1 MQEGGEVDPPL
12 LDSQSAGTSSGFTL
26 LPQTPN
32 LESDIPEQTDPEGF
46 EFETTKYL
54 WENLDPSF
62 GYDNYIT
69 DRYSSDNDILN
80 EVPPLLPTA
89 EGLDEWMTENAP
101 EEIAP
106 PDQLSEVEQMSPF
119 LVNIYN
125 SNVEA
130 YKNNLN
136 ARNEAVNNFNE
147 SVVNPYNDWVEDY
160 DSARQRVMRQD
171 LQGRKALE
179 DIRRKST
186 PESYNEMINNPTFGV
201 LDLGLL
207 KLREKSGVS
216 FKNPDGILM
225 TRGDV
230 LLSDLYEGSA
240 DELIAILDEEAASFR
255 EQGLTEIDGQIEQ
268 QREEVENKKPKG
280 GKPYFGAQAKL
291 KALEKQKEEYLAD
304 ESRGRDIA
312 ARKYFENHV
321 LENLAMSEDEWI
333 NETLVSKG
341 VAPGSG
347 VSTEELGFG
356 TYKEYIQNLEA
367 KIYGDL
373 LYNKE
378 AYDFSEDLGMDGFKL
393 ILDDDVAVGDRNSRW
408 TDAALS
414 WRQGVVQLEG
424 MIDATN
430 TAFQEVE
437 ELSLVDQQA
446 LLDSDA
452 SWWNR
457 LASSAY
463 AIASPSSPSLKA
475 IDQAVGA
482 VRYFTG
488 EESEETES
496 LRNALAERDEE
507 RNQKMSELQQQS
519 TQYAVNAK
527 QLDLFGSDAILN
539 ENIQVENL
547 SAMYNQA
554 KRDVVFNEEI
564 QPAIASSPTSLAVMS
579 VAVAT
584 APFTGGNSFVAAGA
598 SGLTMGT
605 LVMNRTYYDSF
616 TNPIYYEK
624 NDDGSTN
631 WDAPKI
637 SEVERHGMSFLHGT
651 AEGLG
656 EGVGTYVTFGIG
668 KFALTPGRFSPYS
681 MFKGAPSL
689 TGATQYS
696 AGRKAL
702 DYGFGM
708 ATSMGIG
715 AGEEFIAE
723 GVTGVSQMAI
733 DSYFS
738 GEKYTRAQYAERFMK
753 DGKIGAWAGLGMG
766 GGAYTI
772 GSGKALYEKYYAPEV
787 FNSRVVDA
795 YDNQLTSS
803 GFFFDGVSKV
813 KLKNLTKQLDIIRR
827 GNAAGTNLKDLTTE
841 QKEAIDKATELSE
854 ELNTAQVRDQTLLKA
869 LRENGRG
876 DLVAELVAMDNR
888 LLFLKSM
895 LAEYSQ
901 NEDGQWMDADGNL
914 TDDPTKM
921 ELYQMSLELTDTKK
935 KEMGAEMTSI
945 LLEVEK
951 IRDAA
956 ENNAVHSP
964 DYTPKDRAKGVGNW
978 RDNADPNQYNEVSF
992 NEETSEVVGDVPNEF
1007 SDIINRYAEAAKGTA
1022 KIIVHKTEKSF
1033 RLVSGSDSSDLA
1045 QYREANPEERK
1056 NKYVDEIHVYAGE
1069 KQTKQ
1074 GLEKNLI
1081 HEYGHVALRD
1091 IVADTEARERL
1102 VSEIL
1107 KIDNAKVQSM
1117 VEDVRQTY
1125 LDYEKDALETEVI
1138 VNFMDQVAT
1147 LELSQSDITQGFE
1160 GWGLD
1165 IMRQAGK
1172 LGLTSNEAVLRDKDS
1187 VVKLASKFTNF
1198 VRQNGGITGIR
1209 TPKQAEALR
1218 TQRQAETA
1226 IEQADSSDAA
1236 GMAAREFNY
1245 LKNTKIYYKEVT
1257 SREGRD
1263 GITRVTSVRE
1273 KTADLSDYNHFR
1285 NLYAK
1290 MTGNGAAPSRM
1301 EDIYFVKD
1309 GRRFDVKPPRPKTDR
1324 RGNILQMEVPR
1335 RMTYNERKLARAQ
1348 ETQEYTDMLAQE
1360 RADLMTEV
1368 GDLWKNN
1375 DKNISSY
1382 TNLSDFSPTV
1392 RGMFDVGPRS
1402 RTIEQINSDIEDQV
1416 ISKQNIQ
1423 ALIDS
1428 EITEDDLKALAGRFT
1443 KIGRKSNPSIFNMS
1457 GLRKEETHEQKADR
1471 LTNDMEGKGS
1481 LWQLLPKDSPSYQKR
1496 IPDLRL
1502 ATPAELQYASDRF
1515 DRIEDEPL
1523 DGDLLDIDASEPTGL
1538 AARSINYDKRK
1549 AIFKGV
1555 TAENFNDFVN
1565 GKIKSG
1571 RIQSFEDLKN
1581 LMREA
1586 NMLDSTGKLQM
1597 TIHNVD
1603 RTMVGPGSLPVH
1615 GDVFNFHLSG
1625 GPLGNSV
1632 GAMQGANVGH
1642 NTTTRQSSINIT
1654 TYADVAKKTNKTYL
1668 LGLRLLT
1675 EKNSLG
1681 NPQVF
1686 KLAVNYT
1693 LEYLKNE
1700 KTPESTQDY
1709 LVESLNR
1716 FFNNKSYVA
1725 GSRSTKKGSEQ
1736 KVSLLGKKFQPFG
1749 GVDGVTMQ
1757 TGSMHINSRQG
1768 LFNFLEEISNAS
1780 INEITSNVSFEDR
1793 TALSTRLFRTK
1804 VGLGAQPGFVN
1815 QEQFLDAVNQSEYK
1829 GVEAGSVVN
1838 ATLMDVNNTNLHGIK
1853 GVSGHLQG
1861 VGADALAESTS
1872 YDFGVTGHTTTFHF
1886 EKPLSNEAT
1895 NKMAARQQTS
1905 GEYLASRRLPGRV
1918 YAEGNSTW
1926 EKSTPTA
1933 YGAQMQRLAIKLQDR
1948 FSDVLLLQQDVEEF
1962 RGSKVPESQDFEM
1975 AMDLMYGKVRT
1986 DLEALEGRL
1995 ELINFAM
2002 EEAGLTAEDVSDYL
2016 YAKHAEERNKKI
2028 EKTRPE
2034 MKSGSGITTDEAA
2047 EIIEE
2052 LENRQMVAI
2061 SELIYEVIGNTR
2073 KTLAESGLETSERVE
2088 AWENMYENYVPL
2100 SGLAVDEVQ
2109 DDHNSYPTGGAGMA
2123 IYGKTTKAAKG
2134 RASKTGINLIANVI
2148 MQNAMVNQRAR
2159 KNQAMMSLYN
2169 QVKSNPNEE
2178 VWNIFSVKT
2187 PMKKTDEKGNIVDM
2201 NAFEMKADRRMVPIR
2216 VNGEQHFIFF
2226 KKSDYADALNGMTE
2240 EKLNTILRTL
2250 SGPMTLMRNAF
2261 TQYNPSFFVGNFFRD
2276 IHGAAF
2282 NALAEIE
2289 REGGILQGYDINSK
2303 DFTKSMIKNSF
2314 VVLGHLLKDSAFS
2327 REMSPQ
2333 MSEYVAEWEAAG
2345 GRTGFS
2351 YSESINNVIDNLKS
2365 QAETPGK
2372 MKAARQYAFSKP
2384 GQFFQYV
2391 AGVNEAFENS
2401 IRLAAYIEA
2410 RKAGV
2415 TKNRAAQLSKNIT
2428 INFNKSGELGP
2439 SLNQVFLFFNAA
2451 VQGVTRFGRTF
2462 QSLKAELPNSPSE
2475 TTSWKNRVSSAQ
2487 KLGAGMVLL
2496 SGLQTLLNM
2505 ALSGRDEEDG
2515 ELFYN
2520 KIKEYEKERGFII
2533 IYGSGR
2539 NDYISIP
2546 LGYGYNMFNVVGSML
2561 AEVSAGAREF
2571 DDALMNMALASHSA
2585 FSPIAMGNS
2594 STIGGAAV
2602 KSITPTVL
2610 KAPLDAFGFNET
2622 YHGGK
2627 VYQEQYPFG
2636 AETPASTLSFR
2647 SPDLVQELFVGLHEM
2662 TGGTENIDGTI
2673 EINPDPYYY
2682 ILQSYWGG
2690 AGDFVMDIA
2699 SLTRSGYATAKR
2711 KYDILSK
2718 ARTDEDF
2725 VDALFKTPQEDRPI
2739 IKFNDVPVIKTIYG
2753 TAASRFYDFDL
2764 YEENVNEI
2772 LQYDK
2777 ELRKGTIE
2785 SRQDV
2790 NFIGIQ
2796 QLKIEHAKAEDALST
2811 VRKAKKEAR
2820 DIEDYIDR
2828 SNKAYELQEV
2838 ERKLIMIFNA
2848 RYYDLRGQYLD
2859 PKPQGFI
2866 PIDNI
2871 RQILGTDE

>member
-1 MQEGGEVDPPL
+1 MREGGEVDPPL

-32 LESDIPEQTDPEGF
+32 LESDIPEQIDPEGF
-46 EFETTKYL
+46 KFQTGNYL
-54 WENLDPSF
+54 WENLDTSF
-62 GYDNYIT
+62 GYDDYIT
-69 DRYSSDNDILN
+69 NRYSSDNDILN
-80 EVPPLLPTA
+80 EVPPPLPTA
-89 EGLDEWMTENAP
+89 ERLDEWMTENAP

-136 ARNEAVNNFNE
+136 ARNGSVNNFNE
-147 SVVNPYNDWVEDY
+147 SVVNPYNDWVEGY

-186 PESYNEMINNPTFGV
+186 PESFDKMVNSPVFGNF
-201 LDLGLL
+201 DLGLL

-216 FKNPDGILM
+216 FKNPDGVLM
-225 TRGDV
+225 NRGDV

-240 DELIAILDEEAASFR
+240 EDFSEMIRTDIDEQFISDRRDEINS
-255 EQGLTEIDGQIEQ
+255 EIDVLNEALNKISKAQSGQEASYIVSGLDTTL
-268 QREEVENKKPKG
+268 RDGSSGTVK
-280 GKPYFGAQAKL
+280 
-291 KALEKQKEEYLAD
+291 EKIKELQ
-304 ESRGRDIA
+304 ESSSDSQIIDDQIPLNS
-312 ARKYFENHV
+312 RKYFENYV
-321 LENLAMSEDEWI
+321 LENVALNEEDWT
-333 NETLVSKG
+333 NEMLVSKG

-356 TYKEYIQNLEA
+356 TYKDYIQNLEA

-378 AYDFSEDLGMDGFKL
+378 ASEFSESLGMDGFKL
-393 ILDDDVAVGDRNSRW
+393 ILDDDVAVGERNSRW

-424 MIDATN
+424 MIDATG
-430 TAFQEVE
+430 TAFEEIE

-446 LLDSDA
+446 AFDSDA

-457 LASSAY
+457 LASGAY
-463 AIASPSSPSLKA
+463 TIASTSAPSLTA

-482 VRYFTG
+482 VKYFAG

-496 LRNALAERDEE
+496 IRNALAERDKE
-507 RNQKMSELQQQS
+507 RDQKMFELQQQS

-527 QLDLFGSDAILN
+527 QIDLFGSDAILN

-637 SEVERHGMSFLHGT
+637 SEAERHGMSFLHGT

-668 KFALTPGRFSPYS
+668 KFALTPGKFSPYS
-681 MFKGAPSL
+681 IFKGSPGL
-689 TGATQYS
+689 TGATRYS

-715 AGEEFIAE
+715 AGEEYIAE
-723 GVTGVSQMAI
+723 GTTGVSQMAI

-766 GGAYTI
+766 GGAYI
-772 GSGKALYEKYYAPEV
+772 VGSGKSLYEKYYAPEV

-813 KLKNLTKQLDIIRR
+813 KLKDLTKQLDIIRR

-854 ELNTAQVRDQTLLKA
+854 ELNTAQVRDQLLLKA

-964 DYTPKDRAKGVGNW
+964 DYTPKDRAVGVGNW
-978 RDNADPNQYNEVSF
+978 RDNADDSQYNEVSF
-992 NEETSEVVGDVPNEF
+992 NEETNEVVGAIPNEF
-1007 SDIINRYAEAAKGTA
+1007 SDIVNKYTEAVKGNA
-1022 KIIVHKTEKSF
+1022 KIIVHNTRESF
-1033 RLVSGSDSSDLA
+1033 KALTGSDSSDLA
-1045 QYREANPEERK
+1045 LYKEATLEEK
-1056 NKYVDEIHVYAGE
+1056 DNGIVDEIHVFVGE
-1069 KQTKQ
+1069 GQTKE
-1074 GLEKNLI
+1074 GLERNLI
-1081 HEYGHVALRD
+1081 HEYGHIAFKDLV
-1091 IVADTEARERL
+1091 VDTETRERL

-1107 KIDNAKVQSM
+1107 KIENANVQSM
-1117 VEDVRQTY
+1117 VESVRQAY
-1125 LDYEKDALETEVI
+1125 PDYEKNALETEII
-1138 VNFMDQVAT
+1138 VNFMEQVAT

-1172 LGLTSNEAVLRDKDS
+1172 FGLTSNEAVLRDKDS

-1198 VRQNGGITGIR
+1198 VNRNGGITGVR
-1209 TPKQAEALR
+1209 TPKQAESVK

-1226 IEQADSSDAA
+1226 IDQADSSDSA

-1245 LKNTKIYYKEVT
+1245 LKNTKIYYKEVI

-1263 GITRVTSVRE
+1263 AVSRVTSVRE

-1290 MTGNGAAPSRM
+1290 ITGNGAAPSRM
-1301 EDIYFVKD
+1301 EDIYFIKD
-1309 GRRFDVKPPRPKTDR
+1309 GRRFDVRPPRPKTDR
-1324 RGNILQMEVPR
+1324 QGNIVQMDVPR

-1360 RADLMTEV
+1360 RADIMGEV

-1382 TNLSDFSPTV
+1382 TNLSDFSPTI

-1428 EITEDDLKALAGRFT
+1428 EITENDLKALAGRLT
-1443 KIGRKSNPSIFNMS
+1443 KISRKSNPSIFNMS
-1457 GLRKEETHEQKADR
+1457 GLRKAETHEQKADR
-1471 LTNDMEGKGS
+1471 LTNDMEGKGAV
-1481 LWQLLPKDSPSYQKR
+1481 WQLLPKDSPSYEKR

-1502 ATPAELQYASDRF
+1502 ATPAELQYASDRL
-1515 DRIEDEPL
+1515 DKIEEQPL
-1523 DGDLLDIDASEPTGL
+1523 DGDLLDVDASEPTGL
-1538 AARSINYDKRK
+1538 ASRSIKYDKRQS
-1549 AIFKGV
+1549 IFKAV

-1571 RIQSFEDLKN
+1571 SIKSFEDLKD
-1581 LMREA
+1581 LMRGA
-1586 NMLDSTGKLQM
+1586 NMLNSQGKLRM
-1597 TIHNVD
+1597 SLHNVD
-1603 RTMVGPGSLPVH
+1603 RTMVGPGSLPIH
-1615 GDVFNFHLSG
+1615 GDTFNFHLSG

-1632 GAMQGANVGH
+1632 AAMQGANVGH
-1642 NTTTRQSSINIT
+1642 NTTTRQSSIYIT
-1654 TYADVAKKTNKTYL
+1654 DNAKASKDEGSQYL
-1668 LGLRLLT
+1668 LALKLLS
-1675 EKNSLG
+1675 EQNSFG

-1686 KLAVNYT
+1686 KVAVQYT
-1693 LEYLKNE
+1693 LEYLQNE
-1700 KTPESTQDY
+1700 KTPEATQDV
-1709 LVESLNR
+1709 LIESLNS

-1725 GSRSTKKGSEQ
+1725 GLRFEKSGAEKRI
-1736 KVSLLGKKFQPFG
+1736 SLLGKKFQPFG

-1757 TGSMHINSRQG
+1757 TGSMQINSKQG
-1768 LFNFLEEISNAS
+1768 LINFLEEISNAS
-1780 INEITSNVSFEDR
+1780 LSEITSNTSFADR
-1793 TALSTRLFRTK
+1793 SSLSERLFKTR
-1804 VGLGAQPGFVN
+1804 VGLGAQPGFVS
-1815 QEQFLDAVNQSEYK
+1815 QEQFLDAVNQKEYK
-1829 GVEAGSVVN
+1829 GLENGAVVN
-1838 ATLMDVNNTNLHGIK
+1838 ATLMDVNGTNLHGIK
-1853 GVSGHLQG
+1853 GVSGHLQDI
-1861 VGADALAESTS
+1861 GAQTLAESTS
-1872 YDFGVTGHTTTFHF
+1872 YNFGVTGHRATFHF
-1886 EKPLSNEAT
+1886 EKPMSNQSVDD
-1895 NKMAARQQTS
+1895 MHARQQTS
-1905 GEYLASRRLPGRV
+1905 GAFLASRRLPGRV

-1933 YGAQMQRLAIKLQDR
+1933 YGSQMQGLAIKLQDR
-1948 FSDVLLLQQDVEEF
+1948 FSNVLLLQQDIEEF
-1962 RGSKVPESQDFEM
+1962 RGSKVPEYQDFEM

-1986 DLEALEGRL
+1986 DLEALEDRL

-2002 EEAGLTAEDVSDYL
+2002 EEAGVTAEDVSDYL

-2034 MKSGSGITTDEAA
+2034 MTSGSGITTDEAA

-2123 IYGKTTKAAKG
+2123 IYGKT
-2134 RASKTGINLIANVI
+2134 
-2148 MQNAMVNQRAR
+2148 QQR
-2159 KNQAMMSLYN
+2159 
-2169 QVKSNPNEE
+2169 V
-2178 VWNIFSVKT
+2178 
-2187 PMKKTDEKGNIVDM
+2187 
-2201 NAFEMKADRRMVPIR
+2201 
-2216 VNGEQHFIFF
+2216 EQ
-2226 KKSDYADALNGMTE
+2226 
-2240 EKLNTILRTL
+2240 
-2250 SGPMTLMRNAF
+2250 
-2261 TQYNPSFFVGNFFRD
+2261 
-2276 IHGAAF
+2276 
-2282 NALAEIE
+2282 
-2289 REGGILQGYDINSK
+2289 
-2303 DFTKSMIKNSF
+2303 
-2314 VVLGHLLKDSAFS
+2314 
-2327 REMSPQ
+2327 
-2333 MSEYVAEWEAAG
+2333 
-2345 GRTGFS
+2345 
-2351 YSESINNVIDNLKS
+2351 
-2365 QAETPGK
+2365 
-2372 MKAARQYAFSKP
+2372 ARQ
-2384 GQFFQYV
+2384 V
-2391 AGVNEAFENS
+2391 
-2401 IRLAAYIEA
+2401 
-2410 RKAGV
+2410 
-2415 TKNRAAQLSKNIT
+2415 
-2428 INFNKSGELGP
+2428 
-2439 SLNQVFLFFNAA
+2439 
-2451 VQGVTRFGRTF
+2451 
-2462 QSLKAELPNSPSE
+2462 
-2475 TTSWKNRVSSAQ
+2475 
-2487 KLGAGMVLL
+2487 
-2496 SGLQTLLNM
+2496 
-2505 ALSGRDEEDG
+2505 
-2515 ELFYN
+2515 
-2520 KIKEYEKERGFII
+2520 
-2533 IYGSGR
+2533 
-2539 NDYISIP
+2539 
-2546 LGYGYNMFNVVGSML
+2546 
-2561 AEVSAGAREF
+2561 
-2571 DDALMNMALASHSA
+2571 
-2585 FSPIAMGNS
+2585 
-2594 STIGGAAV
+2594 
-2602 KSITPTVL
+2602 
-2610 KAPLDAFGFNET
+2610 
-2622 YHGGK
+2622 
-2627 VYQEQYPFG
+2627 
-2636 AETPASTLSFR
+2636 
-2647 SPDLVQELFVGLHEM
+2647 
-2662 TGGTENIDGTI
+2662 
-2673 EINPDPYYY
+2673 
-2682 ILQSYWGG
+2682 
-2690 AGDFVMDIA
+2690 
-2699 SLTRSGYATAKR
+2699 
-2711 KYDILSK
+2711 
-2718 ARTDEDF
+2718 
-2725 VDALFKTPQEDRPI
+2725 
-2739 IKFNDVPVIKTIYG
+2739 
-2753 TAASRFYDFDL
+2753 
-2764 YEENVNEI
+2764 
-2772 LQYDK
+2772 
-2777 ELRKGTIE
+2777 
-2785 SRQDV
+2785 
-2790 NFIGIQ
+2790 
-2796 QLKIEHAKAEDALST
+2796 
-2811 VRKAKKEAR
+2811 
-2820 DIEDYIDR
+2820 
-2828 SNKAYELQEV
+2828 
-2838 ERKLIMIFNA
+2838 
-2848 RYYDLRGQYLD
+2848 
-2859 PKPQGFI
+2859 
-2866 PIDNI
+2866 
-2871 RQILGTDE
+2871 